1 MSGRQLTFDL
11 GRRPAF
17 GLDDFLVA
25 PSNAAAVAWLD
36 RWPDW
41 PNDALAI
48 HGPAGSGKSHCVQV
62 WRASAGAVVVAAG
75 ELTLERVPDLA
86 GQAVAV
92 EDCDRGFDERA
103 LLHLHNLQK
112 ETGGHL
118 LVTARM
124 APARWGVAL
133 ADLDSRLRAQASVA
147 IGAPDDALLQAVLV
161 KLLADRQLRVGPEVV
176 RFVTARMARSFATV
190 AEIVAALDRASLAA
204 KRKVTVP
211 LAAEVLKELRQET
224 QEKA

>member
-1 MSGRQLTFDL
+1 MNGRQLTLDL
-11 GRRPAF
+11 GHRPAV

-41 PNDALAI
+41 PNGALAI

-62 WRASAGAVVVAAG
+62 WQASAGAVVVAARA
-75 ELTLERVPDLA
+75 LTLEGVPDLA
-86 GQAVAV
+86 GRPVAV
-92 EDCDRGFDERA
+92 EDCDRGFEARA

-118 LVTARM
+118 LVTARV

-133 ADLDSRLRAQASVA
+133 ADLESRLRALASVA

-176 RFVTARMARSFATV
+176 RFVAARMARSFAAA
-190 AEIVAALDRASLAA
+190 AEVVAALDHASLAA
-204 KRKVTVP
+204 KRNVTVP
-211 LAAEVLKELRQET
+211 LAAEVLKELQQGT
-224 QEKA
+224 

>member
-1 MSGRQLTFDL
+1 MSGRQLTLDL
-11 GRRPAF
+11 GHRPAI

-41 PNDALAI
+41 PNGALAI

-62 WRASAGAVVVAAG
+62 WRTSTEAVVVAAG
-75 ELTLERVPDLA
+75 ALSLERVPELA
-86 GQAVAV
+86 GRPVAV
-92 EDCDRGFDERA
+92 EDCDRGFEARA

-118 LVTARM
+118 LVTART
-124 APARWGVAL
+124 APARWGVGL
-133 ADLDSRLRAQASVA
+133 ADLDSRLRALASVA
-147 IGAPDDALLQAVLV
+147 IGAPDDALLEAVVV

-176 RFVTARMARSFATV
+176 RFVVARMARSFAAA

-204 KRKVTVP
+204 KRRVTVP
-211 LAAEVLKELRQET
+211 LAAAVLKELQQEI
-224 QEKA
+224 

>member
-1 MSGRQLTFDL
+1 MIGRQLTLDL
-11 GRRPAF
+11 GHRPAV

-62 WRASAGAVVVAAG
+62 WRAQAEAVVVAAD
-75 ELTLERVPDLA
+75 ELTLEGVPDLA
-86 GQAVAV
+86 GRAVAV
-92 EDCDRGFDERA
+92 EDCDRGFEARA
-103 LLHLHNLQK
+103 LLHLHNLQL

-118 LVTARM
+118 LVTARV

-133 ADLDSRLRAQASVA
+133 ADLVSRLRALASVA
-147 IGAPDDALLQAVLV
+147 IDAPDDALLAAVLV
-161 KLLADRQLRVGPEVV
+161 KLLADRQLQVGPEVV
-176 RFVTARMARSFATV
+176 AFLTARMARSFAAA
-190 AEIVAALDRASLAA
+190 AEIVAALDRVSLAA

-224 QEKA
+224 